1 MAPSSRKKSKPNS
14 SELDAERALFL
25 ELHPDHDEPARLFDE
40 LCNVAGLEKVRKHN
54 NELARVFRL
63 SERTNRQQTRITFSW
78 MRFTLGKLGAFSM
91 LQEELKLT
99 DGADEVH
106 ALISCAYFIR
116 FPDQTSELSNQQ
128 MLAAIKAS
136 ATPEEEILKDTET
149 IEWSTA
155 IRICRPME
163 AR

>member
-25 ELHPDHDEPARLFDE
+25 ELHPNHDEPARLFDE
-40 LCNVAGLEKVRKHN
+40 LYKVAGLEKVRKHN
-54 NELARVFRL
+54 KELARIFRL
-63 SERTNRQQTRITFSW
+63 SERTVKEQGKIAWTWEELTSGE
-78 MRFTLGKLGAFSM
+78 LGALPMLQKKLG
-91 LQEELKLT
+91 LT
-99 DGADEVH
+99 VGADEVH
-106 ALISCAYFIR
+106 TLISCAYFIR

-136 ATPEEEILKDTET
+136 TTPEENILKDTET

-155 IRICRPME
+155 IRIGRPME